1 MFKSLFGSGKKRA
14 KSVQDIRARGTRS
27 GGDGTVQEQRIRAK
41 RQKNIRTAEIAA
53 AIDAAG
59 PFARPDI
66 SALVDEARAAHKTRT
81 PDEAKAIVD
90 RALRL
95 TGQQGSWMRHCTT
108 RPGGISDWRLS
119 ADCSNRGRTLINPA
133 KLGKKRQKSP
143 ENREKRAESPLTGNR
158 GPFTNPPSLG
168 PGAQTR
174 RKTI

>member
-95 TGQQGSWMRHCTT
+95 KGAAGIVDETLHHPARRHIGLAVIRGLLEQGPDADQSGETGQKAAEKSGK
-108 RPGGISDWRLS
+108 PGKE
-119 ADCSNRGRTLINPA
+119 GRIALD
-133 KLGKKRQKSP
+133 G
-143 ENREKRAESPLTGNR
+143 E
-158 GPFTNPPSLG
+158 
-168 PGAQTR
+168 
-174 RKTI
+174 